1 MWTRKPSPTN
11 PQGQQQH
18 KPRSNLQIKSETVPA
33 QRHNLDAERHPVPE
47 INPPAS
53 RRALGEI
60 IPESPRDIISESWAA
75 SSRST
80 RAASSESAGRGGSH
94 PRELP
99 PFAPASDDR
108 NNALAQRTG
117 MGAICSSSRWPTRSP
132 VRRSRPTSATTC
144 SINAVRS
151 WMHGRGSW
159 ASASRRTSTASPRE
173 WAPPAWRTQRAH
185 SLLSSRI
192 CPDALCSPTSP
203 SISASRSSATA
214 LALASSR
221 RAAA

>member
-108 NNALAQRTG
+108 NNALAHR
-117 MGAICSSSRWPTRSP
+117 
-132 VRRSRPTSATTC
+132 
-144 SINAVRS
+144 
-151 WMHGRGSW
+151 HGRD
-159 ASASRRTSTASPRE
+159 
-173 WAPPAWRTQRAH
+173 
-185 SLLSSRI
+185 LLE
-192 CPDALCSPTSP
+192 
-203 SISASRSSATA
+203 
-214 LALASSR
+214 LALAHKIAGKTESAYQRDDLLDQR
-221 RAAA
+221 RPIMDAWARFLGERIAENVYRFPA